1 MAKQTR
7 TAARTEWRKVQ
18 RALRQ
23 VFGLDEF
30 RPGQEAVIRAVV
42 EGRDT
47 LAVMPTGAGKSLC
60 YQLPGLGLHGTTVV
74 VSPLISLMKDQC
86 EKLQEAGVA
95 VVQLH
100 SALRRGEANEAMA
113 SVSEQRSEFLLV
125 TPERL
130 TDPEFLA
137 SLRGHPVDVLVVDEA
152 HCVSQWGHDFR
163 PAYLGIREAARALG
177 RPPMLALTA
186 TAPPDVVTDIVERLG
201 MRRPLVVNTGVYRPN
216 LQLEVVRTPSETAK
230 DRELVRLLRELSPP
244 GIVYAATVKAV
255 EHVTRLLGSEGID
268 ARRYHGKLAAAERT
282 ATQELFMA
290 GGVPVMVATNAFGMG
305 VDKQDI
311 RFVVHYDIPGS
322 LESYYQEAGRAGRDG
337 EPARCI
343 LLYRIEDRRTHLFFM
358 SGRYPTAQDLI
369 AVHDALGASQNGA
382 RPLAD
387 IQAAVPVAKSK
398 VRVALTMLKDAGLVR
413 ETRGSRFAR
422 AETAPDAGALVR
434 LAQTYEERRASDRA
448 RLEQVMAYAQTAACR
463 WSRLLEYFDD
473 QPLEGACDHC
483 DNCRTPVVAAEPVP
497 AVQGLNGGNG
507 GAPPLLRGLFVDVPG
522 LGRGRIEDTLGDA
535 ITVVFED
542 GETRR
547 VETSLLVPRSGP

>member
-1 MAKQTR
+1 MAKGTKTGQR
-7 TAARTEWRKVQ
+7 AEWRKVE

-60 YQLPGLGLHGTTVV
+60 YQLPGLGKAGTTVV

-100 SALRRGEANEAMA
+100 SALGRGEAEEALN
-113 SVSEQRSEFLLV
+113 SVVDERSEFLLV

-130 TDPEFLA
+130 TTPEFLD
-137 SLRGHPVDVLVVDEA
+137 SLRGHNVDVLVIDEA

-163 PAYLGIREAARALG
+163 PAYLAIRDAARALG
-177 RPPMLALTA
+177 RPPLLALTA

-201 MRRPLVVNTGVYRPN
+201 MREPVIVNTGVYRPN
-216 LQLEVVRTPSETAK
+216 LELEVVRTPSETAK
-230 DRELVRLLRELSPP
+230 DRELVRLLREMPAP
-244 GIVYAATVKAV
+244 GIVYGATVKAV
-255 EHVTRLLGSEGID
+255 EHVTRLLEVEGLR
-268 ARRYHGKLAAAERT
+268 ARRYHGKLAARERT
-282 ATQELFMA
+282 ETQERFMA
-290 GGVPVMVATNAFGMG
+290 GEVDVMVATNAFGMG
-305 VDKQDI
+305 VDKQDL

-337 EPARCI
+337 ERVRCV

-358 SGRYPTAQDLI
+358 SGRYPTAEDLM
-369 AVHDALGASQNGA
+369 AVHDALGTGAGGA
-382 RPLAD
+382 RPLAG
-387 IQAAVPVAKSK
+387 IQASVPVAKSK

-422 AETAPDAGALVR
+422 AGSEPEPGALVR
-434 LAQTYEERRASDRA
+434 LATLYEERRAADRD
-448 RLEQVMAYAQTAACR
+448 RLEQVMAYAQAADCR
-463 WSRLLEYFDD
+463 WRRLLEYFDD
-473 QPLEGACDHC
+473 RPLEGPCGHC
-483 DNCRTPVVAAEPVP
+483 DNCRTPVAVAEPVA
-497 AVQGLNGGNG
+497 AVPRANGVNGGT
-507 GAPPLLRGLFVDVPG
+507 APLLRGLFVDVPG
-522 LGRGRIEDTLGDA
+522 MGRARIEDTDEESV
-535 ITVVFED
+535 TVVLED
-542 GETRR
+542 GQTRQVAR
-547 VETSLLVPRSGP
+547 HLLA